1 MQEKRLHK
9 YLSTYYE
16 ELRAMCLEKIYGR
29 SYKGY
34 HYQHADTVTHQA
46 TLYSDRFYGSASSS
60 PPPVTPRS
68 PMPNHVYARNEQP
81 PIDATIINGT
91 SMRGY
96 MYKKSVKNDL
106 SIWRRRYFYLMTP
119 EGRLMQ
125 YEDDQVRKWFG
136 LFVRHAILLT

>member
-1 MQEKRLHK
+1 
-9 YLSTYYE
+9 
-16 ELRAMCLEKIYGR
+16 
-29 SYKGY
+29 
-34 HYQHADTVTHQA
+34 
-46 TLYSDRFYGSASSS
+46 
-60 PPPVTPRS
+60 
-68 PMPNHVYARNEQP
+68 MPNHVYARNEQP
-81 PIDATIINGT
+81 PMDVTIINGT